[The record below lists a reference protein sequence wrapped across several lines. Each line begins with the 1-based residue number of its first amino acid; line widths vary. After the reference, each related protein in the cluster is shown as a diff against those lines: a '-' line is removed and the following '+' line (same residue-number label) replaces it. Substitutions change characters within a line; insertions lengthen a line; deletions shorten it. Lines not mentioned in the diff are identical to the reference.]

1 MCSTSRVLYSCNF
14 VVTYEI
20 FDLLRYKS
28 NQAILLLATV
38 DLLFFCV
45 AFRAVPMGSFLGQ
58 FPREN

>member
-45 AFRAVPMGSFLGQ
+45 AFKSPLV
-58 FPREN
+58 